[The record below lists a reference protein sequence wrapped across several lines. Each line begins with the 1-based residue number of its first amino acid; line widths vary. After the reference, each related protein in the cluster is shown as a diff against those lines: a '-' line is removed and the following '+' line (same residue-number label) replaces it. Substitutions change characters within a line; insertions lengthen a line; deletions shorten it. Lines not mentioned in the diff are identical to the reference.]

1 MTHSATI
8 ENDLRYEHCP
18 LCSSERVSRV
28 GRIPYDSPT
37 RFSTSEFE
45 FASAPEL
52 WHCKGCGSSFVQN
65 AVPEETAI
73 SLYTSGA
80 SGERW
85 SSEEFQLLKPEN
97 QLSTL
102 NGYLKAG
109 ASVLDI
115 GCNTGELLDYARAR
129 GTKTTGVEYSGASR
143 KVLERKGYDSFASLA
158 DVTGE
163 FDVIT
168 AFDLVEHFYDV
179 PGFFQRCKALLK
191 KGGVLVIL
199 TGDIGSL
206 TARVSKADWWYL
218 RYPEHIVFPSRE
230 FFARH
235 SGLRLEKWVRTYAS
249 KGYEGSWS
257 QILRQLLG
265 GLVRRRYSGLPSIG
279 PDHVLVVLKNER

>member
-8 ENDLRYEHCP
+8 ANDLRYEQCP
-18 LCSSERVSRV
+18 LCSSRRVSKV

-52 WHCKGCGSSFVQN
+52 WHCKDCGSSFVQN

-73 SLYTSGA
+73 RLYTSGA

-102 NGYLKAG
+102 NSYLKAG

-129 GTKTTGVEYSGASR
+129 GSKTTGVEYSAPSR
-143 KVLERKGYDSFASLA
+143 KVLQRKGHDSFASLA
-158 DVTGE
+158 DVMGE

-179 PGFFQRCKALLK
+179 PGFFRKCKALLK
-191 KGGVLVIL
+191 QGGVLVIL
-199 TGDIGSL
+199 TGNIGSIS
-206 TARVSKADWWYL
+206 ARVSRMDWWYL
-218 RYPEHIVFPSRE
+218 RYPEHVVFLSKE
-230 FFARH
+230 FFTRH
-235 SGLRLEKWVRTYAS
+235 SGLSLERWVRTYAS
-249 KGYEGSWS
+249 IGYKARWT
-257 QILRQLLG
+257 QILRQLAG
-265 GLVRRRYSGLPSIG
+265 GVLRRRYSGLPSIG
-279 PDHVLVVLKNER
+279 PDHVLVVLRNE

>member
-18 LCSSERVSRV
+18 LCSSERVSIV
-28 GRIPYDSPT
+28 GRIPYDSPI

-73 SLYTSGA
+73 GLYTSGA

-102 NGYLKAG
+102 NSYLRAG

-129 GTKTTGVEYSGASR
+129 GSKTIGVEYSGASR
-143 KVLERKGYDSFASLA
+143 KVLERKGHDSFASLA
-158 DVTGE
+158 DVSGE

-179 PGFFQRCKALLK
+179 PGFFRRCKALLK

-249 KGYEGSWS
+249 KGYESSWS
-257 QILRQLLG
+257 QILGQLLG